1 MSMGF
6 SRTCEISAWSE
17 TGMDATQIGIKLKND
32 LIQSRTTG
40 YNWYFSNEHRH
51 WRSKDLKLAVF
62 PREISFLGTRSYEFR
77 LIGSLA
83 ELSSLRIAQAKHGQ
97 DAEKTEETALMSNSL
112 AVVACYFHVVS
123 LIQGWFTTNEAML
136 DEMKQCWMRFK
147 KSQVMPLIL
156 NMSRTCF
163 WTNLNPELPP
173 GYYSWFFYA
182 SPQWLDPY
190 VW

>member
-1 MSMGF
+1 MRMG
-6 SRTCEISAWSE
+6 STNLRNLW
-17 TGMDATQIGIKLKND
+17 MDATRIGIKLKND

-40 YNWYFSNEHRH
+40 YNWYFSNEHIDIDAAKIWNWQFSQEKSAFWGQGAMSSGWLAH
-51 WRSKDLKLAVF
+51 WPNSHHW
-62 PREISFLGTRSYEFR
+62 
-77 LIGSLA
+77 GS
-83 ELSSLRIAQAKHGQ
+83 SQAKHGQ

-136 DEMKQCWMRFK
+136 DEMKQCWMRSK

-173 GYYSWFFYA
+173 GYYSCFFYA